1 MEVPILSLNLLAGD
15 FCNLGGNDMSR
26 DISDGER
33 LTISGKIRLPCRILG
48 SLTKV
53 TEWLFDP
60 LNHSK
65 RLALTCNQTGR

>member
-1 MEVPILSLNLLAGD
+1 MILISLITHIYYRCNCEVCSMEVPILSPNLLAGD

-33 LTISGKIRLPCRILG
+33 LTISGNIRLPYGILG

-53 TEWLFDP
+53 TE
-60 LNHSK
+60 
-65 RLALTCNQTGR
+65 